1 MQQVSAELVEWLQNE
16 IGRGCR
22 PEVLIESMIKAGYE
36 ADFARN
42 VINASF
48 ASLEALE
55 GKRPNVLGANL
66 EGTLKI
72 NTDPLPGNFIKTS
85 DRDVQVLLNM
95 QSPRIMLFGGLLS
108 DEECDGIIEFSRAK
122 MARSHVVDSDAGGT
136 REDEARTSTGAAFQR
151 GETALHTRIE
161 KRISELLGWPVE
173 HGEGLQILHYN
184 IGGEYKP
191 HYDYFHHDRPG
202 EAEQLK
208 TGGQRIATLVMY
220 LNDVEAGGG
229 TIFPELGL
237 ETMPKKGNAIYFAYG
252 GMDGTLDS
260 RSLHGGAPVERGE
273 KWIATKWIRQ
283 RPYQLT

>member
-136 REDEARTSTGAAFQR
+136 REDSAVKLRCTRGSRSASASCWAGRWSTARACRSCTTTLAASTSRTTTTSTTTARARPNSSRPAAS
-151 GETALHTRIE
+151 A
-161 KRISELLGWPVE
+161 SPPW
-173 HGEGLQILHYN
+173 
-184 IGGEYKP
+184 
-191 HYDYFHHDRPG
+191 
-202 EAEQLK
+202 
-208 TGGQRIATLVMY
+208 
-220 LNDVEAGGG
+220 
-229 TIFPELGL
+229 
-237 ETMPKKGNAIYFAYG
+237 
-252 GMDGTLDS
+252 
-260 RSLHGGAPVERGE
+260 
-273 KWIATKWIRQ
+273 
-283 RPYQLT
+283 